1 MTDSRRGQ
9 SSGFRLYLALYIRDG
24 LSLGF
29 QGPARYHWAFLAIP
43 GNNSSH
49 PDIATRFHARD
60 YYINPDETHWIYEE
74 IHVSALGTPKL
85 LSKTYIGDV
94 SDEDR
99 FLEAVRDAPVKQDKG
114 WNCVNWIES
123 AMEMIW
129 EDGVLEN
136 GKRDGWEELKLKAL
150 LEADADVVRREERAR
165 ALL

>member
-1 MTDSRRGQ
+1 
-9 SSGFRLYLALYIRDG
+9 
-24 LSLGF
+24 
-29 QGPARYHWAFLAIP
+29 
-43 GNNSSH
+43 
-49 PDIATRFHARD
+49 
-60 YYINPDETHWIYEE
+60 
-74 IHVSALGTPKL
+74 L

-150 LEADADVVRREERAR
+150 LEADADAVRREERAR